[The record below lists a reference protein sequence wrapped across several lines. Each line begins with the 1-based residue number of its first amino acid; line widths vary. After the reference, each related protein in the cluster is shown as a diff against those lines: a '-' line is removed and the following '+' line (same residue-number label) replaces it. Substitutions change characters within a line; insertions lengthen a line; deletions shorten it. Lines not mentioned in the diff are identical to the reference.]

1 MLLKTYEKMSIVKLI
16 CVYTCFF
23 LIKECARVHCGV
35 YGVGDSGAGVFV
47 STFLDRLHV
56 SCDVE
61 KALFFF
67 ISRVY

>member
-1 MLLKTYEKMSIVKLI
+1 VSTLV
-16 CVYTCFF
+16 FF